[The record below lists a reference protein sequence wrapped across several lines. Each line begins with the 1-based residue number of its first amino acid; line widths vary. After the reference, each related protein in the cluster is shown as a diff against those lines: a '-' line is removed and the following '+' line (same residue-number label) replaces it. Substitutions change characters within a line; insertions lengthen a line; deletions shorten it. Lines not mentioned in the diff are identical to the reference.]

1 METKGKAVAKAEI
14 RNLNVNCQNKQ
25 KLKEVKGNLEKVA
38 KLLKFSS
45 LHELIRW
52 QGLQSP
58 EKVADVLR
66 SLRIDEISVAART
79 GERAEKETN

>member
-1 METKGKAVAKAEI
+1 MAKAEI

-25 KLKEVKGNLEKVA
+25 RLKEVKVNLEKVA

-52 QGLQSP
+52 QGALPP
-58 EKVADVLR
+58 EKVADALR
-66 SLRIDEISVAART
+66 NLRIDEINVAART
-79 GERAEKETN
+79 GDSAGEE